1 MKEDKEDSQRTDIL
15 DQEQVEVEELA
26 WQLAP
31 VGKLVTH
38 HLMRHKPAQED
49 TRQEAHDSQEYLA
62 CDEVMTTSR

>member
-1 MKEDKEDSQRTDIL
+1 MKEDKEDSQRADIL

-38 HLMRHKPAQED
+38 HLMRHKPA
-49 TRQEAHDSQEYLA
+49 
-62 CDEVMTTSR
+62 